1 VIPPS
6 QGADG
11 GTVAPL
17 PEMVEVSTPEGAR
30 LAAQTVDARQRHAR
44 KLLEVR
50 DLSTRFFTPG
60 GVVHAVD
67 EVNLELDYGETLGLV
82 GESGSGKS
90 VTALSIARLVAEPP
104 GRIVGGEVIFD
115 GIDVLGLSNEE
126 MRLLRGRRIGFV
138 FQDPMTSLNPTM
150 PVGRQ
155 IAESARAHLGL
166 SRRAAAARAADLLA
180 TVGIPRPKDR
190 LGDYPHQFSGGMR
203 QRVMIAI
210 ALACQPMLLIADEP
224 TTALDVTVQ
233 AQIMELLRSLSREFR
248 TAIILITHDL
258 GIAAGM
264 CQRVSVMYAGRIV
277 ETGLVDDIFERPR
290 MPYTRALLDSRPR
303 VDLEPGGRLPTI
315 EGFPPDLVDPDPAC
329 RFAPRCAHRR
339 EVCLEREPGMT
350 PRPFHGEGHAA
361 RCWGTEPGGWI
372 P

>member
-1 VIPPS
+1 MIPPS

-150 PVGRQ
+150 PVGR
-155 IAESARAHLGL
+155 
-166 SRRAAAARAADLLA
+166 
-180 TVGIPRPKDR
+180 
-190 LGDYPHQFSGGMR
+190 
-203 QRVMIAI
+203 
-210 ALACQPMLLIADEP
+210 
-224 TTALDVTVQ
+224 
-233 AQIMELLRSLSREFR
+233 
-248 TAIILITHDL
+248 
-258 GIAAGM
+258 
-264 CQRVSVMYAGRIV
+264 
-277 ETGLVDDIFERPR
+277 
-290 MPYTRALLDSRPR
+290 
-303 VDLEPGGRLPTI
+303 
-315 EGFPPDLVDPDPAC
+315 
-329 RFAPRCAHRR
+329 
-339 EVCLEREPGMT
+339 
-350 PRPFHGEGHAA
+350 
-361 RCWGTEPGGWI
+361 
-372 P
+372 